1 VPSKNFA
8 FAATTVYGF
17 EDLAALEVEQL
28 LGVKAEPSI
37 GKLFFKAPLSA
48 IYKLNIEARLLHK
61 VILLLWRGEVCSL
74 EEIYKAARQVDYA
87 SFIAPKQSFAV
98 RADRFGTHSFTS
110 MDMAAAVGQ
119 AVIDSYRSSTG
130 VRLKVNL
137 DNPDVEIL
145 CQLRDRDFFLG
156 INTTGE
162 SLHKRNYRVYD
173 HPAALST
180 TIATALI
187 KLSGWSERHLLLD
200 PMCGGGTILI
210 EAALLARRTP
220 PGKFRKSY
228 AYFKLVFTSLE
239 DHQAFL
245 KNALKNSQ
253 QREVPL
259 LGIDKSAEYL
269 QGARANASSAEV
281 SDTIDLIV
289 ADSTRLD
296 SFLKVQPEV
305 VVVNPPYGRRY
316 YSPRVL
322 RKLYPLFARA
332 LSRTCKGST
341 LVAIT
346 AAPNIFRSA
355 LKTSGIE
362 VLEERMVIHGDL
374 TTKVFKCAI

>member
-1 VPSKNFA
+1 VSSKNFA

-28 LGVKAEPSI
+28 LGVKAETSI

-98 RADRFGTHSFTS
+98 RADRFGTHPFTS
-110 MDMAAAVGQ
+110 MDIAAAVGQ

-162 SLHKRNYRVYD
+162 SLHKRNYRVYN
-173 HPAALST
+173 HPAALTT
-180 TIATALI
+180 TIATALV

-239 DHQAFL
+239 EHQAFL
-245 KNALKNSQ
+245 KNALKKIQ

-259 LGIDKSAEYL
+259 LGIDKNAEYL

>member
-1 VPSKNFA
+1 MPSKNFA

-28 LGVKAEPSI
+28 LGVKAEISI

-61 VILLLWRGEVCSL
+61 VILLLWRGEVSSL
-74 EEIYKAARQVDYA
+74 EEIYKAARRVDYA
-87 SFIAPKQSFAV
+87 LFIASEQSFAV
-98 RADRFGTHSFTS
+98 RADRFGTHPFTS
-110 MDMAAAVGQ
+110 MDIAAAVGQ

-137 DNPDVEIL
+137 NNPDVEIL

-173 HPAALST
+173 HPAALSS

-187 KLSGWSERHLLLD
+187 KLSGWSERHLLMD
-200 PMCGGGTILI
+200 PMCGGGTVLI

-228 AYFKLVFTSLE
+228 AYFKLAFTSLE
-239 DHQAFL
+239 EHQAFF
-245 KNALKNSQ
+245 KNALKKIQ

-259 LGIDKSAEYL
+259 LGIDKNAEYL
-269 QGARANASSAEV
+269 RGARANASSAEV

-316 YSPRVL
+316 YSPRIL

-332 LSRTCKGST
+332 LSRACRGST

>member
-28 LGVKAEPSI
+28 LGVKAETSI

-87 SFIAPKQSFAV
+87 SFLAPKQSFAV
-98 RADRFGTHSFTS
+98 RADRFGTHPFTS
-110 MDMAAAVGQ
+110 MDIAAAVGQ

-173 HPAALST
+173 HPAALSS

-187 KLSGWSERHLLLD
+187 KLSGWSERHLLMD
-200 PMCGGGTILI
+200 PMCGGGTVLI

-228 AYFKLVFTSLE
+228 AYFKLAFTSLE
-239 DHQAFL
+239 EHQAFL
-245 KNALKNSQ
+245 KNALKKIQ

-259 LGIDKSAEYL
+259 LGIDKNAEYL
-269 QGARANASSAEV
+269 RGARANASSAEV

-332 LSRTCKGST
+332 LSRACMGST

>member
-1 VPSKNFA
+1 MPSKNFA

-87 SFIAPKQSFAV
+87 SFLAPKQSFAV
-98 RADRFGTHSFTS
+98 RADRFGTHPFTS
-110 MDMAAAVGQ
+110 MDIAAAVGQ

-173 HPAALST
+173 HPAALSS

-187 KLSGWSERHLLLD
+187 KLSGWSERHLLMD
-200 PMCGGGTILI
+200 PMCGGGTVLI

-228 AYFKLVFTSLE
+228 AYFKLAFTSLE
-239 DHQAFL
+239 EHQAFL
-245 KNALKNSQ
+245 KNALKKIQ

-259 LGIDKSAEYL
+259 LGIDKNAEYL
-269 QGARANASSAEV
+269 RGARANASSAEV

-332 LSRTCKGST
+332 LSRACRGST

>member
-1 VPSKNFA
+1 MPSENFA

-28 LGVKAEPSI
+28 LGVKAETSI

-61 VILLLWRGEVCSL
+61 VVLLLWRGEVSSL
-74 EEIYKAARQVDYA
+74 EDIYKAARQVDYTP
-87 SFIAPKQSFAV
+87 FIAPEQSFAV
-98 RADRFGTHSFTS
+98 RADRFGTHPFTS
-110 MDMAAAVGQ
+110 MDIAAAVGQ

-228 AYFKLVFTSLE
+228 AYFKLAFTSLE
-239 DHQAFL
+239 EHQAFL
-245 KNALKNSQ
+245 KNALKKIQ

-259 LGIDKSAEYL
+259 LGIDKNAEYL

>member
-1 VPSKNFA
+1 MPSKNFA

-28 LGVKAEPSI
+28 LGVKAETSI

-87 SFIAPKQSFAV
+87 SFLAPKQSFAV
-98 RADRFGTHSFTS
+98 RADRFGTHPFTS
-110 MDMAAAVGQ
+110 MDIAAAVGQ

-173 HPAALST
+173 HPAALSS

-187 KLSGWSERHLLLD
+187 KLSGWSERHLLMD
-200 PMCGGGTILI
+200 PMCGGGTVLI

-228 AYFKLVFTSLE
+228 AYFKLAFTSLE
-239 DHQAFL
+239 EHQAFL
-245 KNALKNSQ
+245 KNALKKIQ

-259 LGIDKSAEYL
+259 LGIDKNAEYL
-269 QGARANASSAEV
+269 RGARANASSAEV

-332 LSRTCKGST
+332 LSRACMGST

>member
-1 VPSKNFA
+1 MPSKNFA

-87 SFIAPKQSFAV
+87 SFLAPKQSFAV
-98 RADRFGTHSFTS
+98 RADRFGTHPFTS
-110 MDMAAAVGQ
+110 MDIAAAVGQ

-173 HPAALST
+173 HPAALSS

-187 KLSGWSERHLLLD
+187 KLSGWSERHLLMD
-200 PMCGGGTILI
+200 PMCGGGTVLI

-220 PGKFRKSY
+220 PGKFKKSY

-281 SDTIDLIV
+281 SDTI
-289 ADSTRLD
+289 
-296 SFLKVQPEV
+296 
-305 VVVNPPYGRRY
+305 
-316 YSPRVL
+316 
-322 RKLYPLFARA
+322 
-332 LSRTCKGST
+332 
-341 LVAIT
+341 
-346 AAPNIFRSA
+346 
-355 LKTSGIE
+355 
-362 VLEERMVIHGDL
+362 
-374 TTKVFKCAI
+374 